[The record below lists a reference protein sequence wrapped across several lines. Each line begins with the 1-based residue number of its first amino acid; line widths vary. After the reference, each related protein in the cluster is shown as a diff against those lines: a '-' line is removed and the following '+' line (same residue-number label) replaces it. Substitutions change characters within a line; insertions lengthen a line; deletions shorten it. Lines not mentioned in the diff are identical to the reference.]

1 MSRTYRH
8 KKYNKVYNW
17 FTTKEEFD
25 DAYEASLVDYS
36 GWLKQRPKLPKGFRW
51 NPDTADK
58 VYDAW
63 RVAYSIWDSMPIHK
77 TYKKAV
83 QYRHYGFG
91 CVSYEDYLRTAKV
104 MAKKDG
110 SPGPNYYRHSK
121 SWVCNLYFERP
132 MRREVKRVLKTCRT
146 LDTYD
151 NTVYPEWTRG
161 AAWVCW

>member
-36 GWLKQRPKLPKGFRW
+36 GWLKQRPKLPKGFQW

-58 VYDAW
+58 VYADW

-83 QYRHYGFG
+83 SYRHHGFW

-110 SPGPNYYRHSK
+110 SIGPNYYRHSK

-151 NTVYPEWTRG
+151 NTVYPEWING
-161 AAWVCW
+161 AAWVYW